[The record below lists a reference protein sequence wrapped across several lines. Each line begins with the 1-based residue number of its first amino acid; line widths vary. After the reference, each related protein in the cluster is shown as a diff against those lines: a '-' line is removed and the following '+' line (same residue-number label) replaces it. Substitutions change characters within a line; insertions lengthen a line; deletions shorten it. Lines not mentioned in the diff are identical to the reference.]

1 MLSYNFIARVHQSE
15 GWVLTSAYAYHK
27 APARSKLSTRSMT
40 IVRVDRVVYDDC
52 ERCGCLDGLE
62 NDLDYTMIVADYRP
76 DTHGAPC
83 LVRQRNV

>member
-40 IVRVDRVVYDDC
+40 IVRVERVVYDDC
-52 ERCGCLDGLE
+52 ARCGCLDGLE
-62 NDLDYTMIVADYRP
+62 NDLDYTSIVAAYKISAVG
-76 DTHGAPC
+76 TPC
-83 LVRQRNV
+83 MVRQREA